1 MADTLNKGGDMA
13 KYKVLVL
20 NYAKVDMEME
30 RKMLE
35 EVDAEIVMANV
46 TNEESALPLA
56 PDADALVTSSVPI
69 TDRILDVAK
78 KCKIAVRTGIGF
90 EALDLPAL
98 TRHGVYA
105 AHVRGFCEQEV
116 ADHAMALA
124 LALMRKL
131 NISQKIK
138 NGQWKEKTWT
148 WVENHPVFRFAEQT
162 FGLVALGST
171 GRNVAKRAQAFGFKV
186 IAFDPFVSADD
197 MKSQGVEPVDFDT
210 LLKTS
215 DVISIHAPL
224 SESTFHMF
232 NPVTF
237 EKMKKTAYLVNTAR
251 GGLVDNTAIYNALR
265 AGEIAGAGLDVT
277 ESEPCRADEPLF
289 TLDSVIITGHTAG
302 YSEDSLLAL
311 RRGVFSQIV
320 EVFKG
325 GKPKYWLNP

>member
-1 MADTLNKGGDMA
+1 MA

-20 NYAKVDMEME
+20 NYSKVDMEME

-56 PDADALVTSSVPI
+56 ADADALVTSSVPI

-105 AHVRGFCEQEV
+105 THVRGFCEQEV

-138 NGQWKEKTWT
+138 EGHWKERTWA
-148 WVENHPVFRFAEQT
+148 WVENNPVFRLSEQT
-162 FGLVALGST
+162 FGLVALGSI
-171 GRNVAKRAQAFGFKV
+171 GRGVAKRAQAFGFKV

-197 MKSQGVEPVDFDT
+197 MNSQGVESVDFDT
-210 LLKTS
+210 LLKSS

-232 NPVTF
+232 NSGTF

-251 GGLVDNTAIYNALR
+251 GGLVDNEAIYRALR
-265 AGEIAGAGLDVT
+265 DGEIAGAGLDVT
-277 ESEPCRADEPLF
+277 ENEPCLADEPLF
-289 TLDSVIITGHTAG
+289 ALDNVIITGHTAG
-302 YSEDSLLAL
+302 YSVDSLLAL

>member
-1 MADTLNKGGDMA
+1 MAR
-13 KYKVLVL
+13 YKVLVL

-46 TNEESALPLA
+46 TDEESALPLA
-56 PDADALVTSSVPI
+56 AEADALVTSSVPI

-98 TRHGVYA
+98 TGHGVYA

-116 ADHAMALA
+116 ADHSMALA

-138 NGQWKEKTWT
+138 NGQWKERAWA
-148 WVENHPVFRFAEQT
+148 WVENHPVFRLAGQT
-162 FGLVALGST
+162 FGLVALGNI
-171 GRNVAKRAQAFGFKV
+171 GRLVAKRAQAFDFKV

-197 MKSQGVEPVDFDT
+197 AKLLGVELVDFDT

-224 SESTFHMF
+224 SQSTFHMF
-232 NPVTF
+232 NSVTF

-251 GGLVDNTAIYNALR
+251 GGLVDNKAIYHALR
-265 AGEIAGAGLDVT
+265 GSDIAGAGLDVT
-277 ESEPCRADEPLF
+277 EDEPCRADEPLF
-289 TLDSVIITGHTAG
+289 TLDNVIITGHTAG
-302 YSEDSLLAL
+302 YSVDSLLAL

-320 EVFKG
+320 EVLKG
-325 GKPKYWLNP
+325 GKPQYWLNQEELEKRPG

>member
-1 MADTLNKGGDMA
+1 MAR
-13 KYKVLVL
+13 YKVLVL
-20 NYAKVDMEME
+20 NYAKVDMKME

-46 TNEESALPLA
+46 TDEESALPLA
-56 PDADALVTSSVPI
+56 ADADALVTSSVPV

-78 KCKIAVRTGIGF
+78 NCKIAVRTGIGF

-138 NGQWKEKTWT
+138 DGQWKERTWA
-148 WVENHPVFRFAEQT
+148 WVENKPVFRLEGQT
-162 FGLVALGST
+162 FGLVAVGSI

-186 IAFDPFVSADD
+186 IAFDPYVSADD
-197 MKSQGVEPVDFDT
+197 AKLVGVELVDFDT
-210 LLKTS
+210 LIKTA

-232 NPVTF
+232 NSVTF
-237 EKMKKTAYLVNTAR
+237 EKMKQTAYLVNTAR
-251 GGLVDNTAIYNALR
+251 GGLVDNKAIYDALR
-265 AGEIAGAGLDVT
+265 AGTIAGAGLDVT
-277 ESEPCRADEPLF
+277 EQEPCRADESLF
-289 TLDSVIITGHTAG
+289 SLDNVIITGHTAG

-325 GKPKYWLNP
+325 GKPKYWLNREELEKQA